1 MFDVSLAF
9 AAFFSGILMF
19 IAPCSLPLIPA
30 FLAFISDGTHFKSE
44 SAIKRRFSV
53 LRNACW
59 FMIGF
64 GATFTIFG
72 VALAYLGTSIGAYRN
87 LFTTLGGIIV
97 ILFGISLIGLGRLP
111 VFTKNVTFTLPT
123 WFKRGT
129 PLASMLVGSSIAIGW
144 SPCIG
149 PILATVFIVAATK
162 ATVLAGAVLLCIF
175 SLGFAVP
182 FLLTAYFYERVTFSG
197 NTLLIAERLVRYC
210 GGLMLI
216 SIGYLLLTDSFSML
230 AGVGLTLFEK
240 LGLGFILNYY

>member
-1 MFDVSLAF
+1 MFDASLAA
-9 AAFFSGILMF
+9 AAFFSGVLMF
-19 IAPCSLPLIPA
+19 IAPCTLPLVPA
-30 FLAFISDGTHFKSE
+30 FLAFISDGTHFKVA
-44 SAIKRRFSV
+44 SAKERRWSV
-53 LRNACW
+53 VRNACW

-64 GATFTIFG
+64 GATFTLFG
-72 VALAYLGTSIGAYRN
+72 VALAYLGTSIGVYRN
-87 LFTTLGGIIV
+87 FLTTIGGVTV
-97 ILFGISLIGLGRLP
+97 ILFGASLIGVGQLP
-111 VFTKNVTFTLPT
+111 VFRKSFSFSFPA

-162 ATVLAGAVLLCIF
+162 ATVLAGAALLCIF
-175 SLGFAVP
+175 SVGFAVP
-182 FLLTAYFYERVTFSG
+182 FLLTAYFYERVTFKG
-197 NTLLIAERLVRYC
+197 VTLRIAERVVRYG

-216 SIGYLLLTDSFSML
+216 IIGYLLLTDSFSML